1 MEEKILI
8 KSKQYDVKKFF
19 MTISSLSILVE
30 LFCIYRFASWG
41 DIMLLGVSFLIVFI
55 CFIVIGLLPY
65 YLLKSYE
72 LSVTDKRVYG
82 KVAWGKRVDLPVD
95 SISAT
100 AMIGLFKGIS
110 VSTSSGRISFLLI
123 KNANEIYTVINNLL
137 LERQQMKT
145 NSKTEPVND
154 ETDQLKKYKDLL
166 DNGLITQE
174 EFDFKKKQLLGL

>member
-8 KSKQYDVKKFF
+8 KSKQYDVKKFLKI
-19 MTISSLSILVE
+19 MLYISISVSLFLVCLFGIYCNYHFDFTLMISLLSGFISFILIGCLPYFWLRSYKLSI
-30 LFCIYRFASWG
+30 
-41 DIMLLGVSFLIVFI
+41 
-55 CFIVIGLLPY
+55 
-65 YLLKSYE
+65 
-72 LSVTDKRVYG
+72 TDKRVYG

-145 NSKTEPVND
+145 NSKAESVND
-154 ETDQLKKYKDLL
+154 ETD
-166 DNGLITQE
+166 
-174 EFDFKKKQLLGL
+174 